1 MGGVVDAEVFQ
12 PGSPSGHPNED
23 MMHKT
28 DSASAIAFGP
38 ERPKRYKVFRLV
50 LAYFLLPIS
59 YFLLP
64 ASVAAVQETAPLTES
79 VPTEDD
85 KPLPGDWAVEFID
98 AAEHSPNTEARDALY
113 RAAMATGPAIIPQLE
128 DALKDDRTA
137 EFAAQALAFIGGE
150 KAIQILWK
158 LQSDQRDLN
167 LRRFYYGA
175 LAEFDAP
182 EAAQTLLAVI
192 NRADEEPD
200 RTVTEAAVIALSVRS
215 DPKLVAPLREAQ
227 AKIKDVVIRLD
238 LENAADVIEQ
248 RAKYLAA
255 RPAKKTGASVE
266 EAVRTYFAPALIS
279 SEAPGAL
286 PPAPAKPAGGSS
298 SPAAA
303 PKAAAVRGATTK
315 PSAAVEPPV
324 KVQVQQLTFS
334 PEKTRVLARVTFE
347 DPSAVANY
355 DIVLQKRY
363 GEWFVASVWLGAEAE
378 KAPATPLA
386 AEHEPE

>member
-1 MGGVVDAEVFQ
+1 M
-12 PGSPSGHPNED
+12 D
-23 MMHKT
+23 M
-28 DSASAIAFGP
+28 
-38 ERPKRYKVFRLV
+38 KRSSEQCVRVPTVNFRLSAF
-50 LAYFLLPIS
+50 LCLLLSAFCLLPS
-59 YFLLP
+59 AYLFAQEQTPSTEP
-64 ASVAAVQETAPLTES
+64 AAQA
-79 VPTEDD
+79 EDE
-85 KPLPGDWAVEFID
+85 KPLPGDWAVELID
-98 AAEHSPNTEARDALY
+98 AAEHSPNAEARDALY

-128 DALKDDRTA
+128 EALKDDRTA

-150 KAIQILWK
+150 KTIQILWK

-182 EAAQTLLAVI
+182 EAAQTLLGVI

-227 AKIKDVVIRLD
+227 ARIKDVVIRLD

-255 RPAKKTGASVE
+255 PPAKKTGASVD

-279 SEAPGAL
+279 SEAPSGV
-286 PPAPAKPAGGSS
+286 PPAPAKPVGGRS
-298 SPAAA
+298 SPAAVA
-303 PKAAAVRGATTK
+303 VKAAAGRAATTK
-315 PSAAVEPPV
+315 PPAVAESPV
-324 KVQVQQLTFS
+324 KVRVEQLTFT

-378 KAPATPLA
+378 KAPVTPIP

>member
-1 MGGVVDAEVFQ
+1 MTEKPSEQCVRLRTANFRLPAFLCLLLSAFCLLPSAHLFAQEQ
-12 PGSPSGHPNED
+12 SPSTE
-23 MMHKT
+23 T
-28 DSASAIAFGP
+28 TA
-38 ERPKRYKVFRLV
+38 
-50 LAYFLLPIS
+50 LA
-59 YFLLP
+59 
-64 ASVAAVQETAPLTES
+64 
-79 VPTEDD
+79 EDD
-85 KPLPGDWAVEFID
+85 KPLPGDWAVELID
-98 AAEHSPNTEARDALY
+98 AADHSPNAEARDALY

-128 DALKDDRTA
+128 EALKDDRTA
-137 EFAAQALAFIGGE
+137 EFAAQALVFIGGE

-182 EAAQTLLAVI
+182 EAAQTLLGVI

-238 LENAADVIEQ
+238 LENAADVIEH

-255 RPAKKTGASVE
+255 TPAKKTGASVE
-266 EAVRTYFAPALIS
+266 DAVRTYFAPALIS
-279 SEAPGAL
+279 SNATPAPSPAAVKPAAGGSTHSGAA
-286 PPAPAKPAGGSS
+286 PKPTTPRAGTTKSPAPA
-298 SPAAA
+298 
-303 PKAAAVRGATTK
+303 
-315 PSAAVEPPV
+315 EPPV
-324 KVQVQQLTFS
+324 KVQIQQLTFA

-355 DIVLQKRY
+355 DMVLQKRY
-363 GEWFVASVWLGAEAE
+363 GEWFVASVWLGSEAE
-378 KAPATPLA
+378 KALATPMPT
-386 AEHEPE
+386 EHEPE

>member
-1 MGGVVDAEVFQ
+1 MGTKKLSEHCARVPTV
-12 PGSPSGHPNED
+12 
-23 MMHKT
+23 
-28 DSASAIAFGP
+28 
-38 ERPKRYKVFRLV
+38 YFRLSAFV
-50 LAYFLLPIS
+50 CLLLAAFCSRPSAYLFGQEQTPS
-59 YFLLP
+59 
-64 ASVAAVQETAPLTES
+64 AETAAP
-79 VPTEDD
+79 VEDD
-85 KPLPGDWAVEFID
+85 KPLPGDWAVELID
-98 AAEHSPNTEARDALY
+98 AAEHSPNAEARDALY

-128 DALKDDRTA
+128 EALKDDRTA

-255 RPAKKTGASVE
+255 PPAKKTGASVE

-279 SEAPGAL
+279 SEAPGAV
-286 PPAPAKPAGGSS
+286 PPAPAKPAGDRS
-298 SPAAA
+298 SPAAAA
-303 PKAAAVRGATTK
+303 PKAAAGRAAATK
-315 PSAAVEPPV
+315 PSVAVEPPV

-355 DIVLQKRY
+355 DMVLQKRY
-363 GEWFVASVWLGAEAE
+363 GEWFVASVWLGAESE
-378 KAPATPLA
+378 KAPATPLP
-386 AEHEPE
+386 AEREPE